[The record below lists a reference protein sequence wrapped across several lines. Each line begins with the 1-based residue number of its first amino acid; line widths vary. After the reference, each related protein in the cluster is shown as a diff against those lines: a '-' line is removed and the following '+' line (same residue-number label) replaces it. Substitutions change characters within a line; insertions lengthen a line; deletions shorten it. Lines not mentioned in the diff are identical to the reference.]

1 MYNYYLKKILMKS
14 ISKILIQNGLIFT
27 LFVSCSLLSCD
38 SLPWK
43 KEIKPIELVKGFNL
57 GGDYDTELSRPN
69 ICDPRCKPYCGY
81 ELINKGSSGIIM
93 SYPSIYYGTYKGRKI
108 LAQIKLNL
116 LDPYNYPIIGDG
128 ITPAISDYDVSLV
141 KDKLKELYGYNPKS
155 ESENTIT
162 WIYKDDVM
170 VRMNIN
176 KNNFSYLEGMD
187 GVNPLISEYRN
198 TYSVSIEYFFV
209 PDLND
214 QISYDP
220 VGKDR
225 PL

>member
-1 MYNYYLKKILMKS
+1 MNS
-14 ISKILIQNGLIFT
+14 ISKKLINNWLVST
-27 LFVSCSLLSCD
+27 LFVSCSLSSCD

-43 KEIKPIELVKGFNL
+43 QEIEPIELVKGLYL
-57 GGDYDTELSRPN
+57 GGDFDVETSKN
-69 ICDPRCKPYCGY
+69 HICDPRYKPCGY
-81 ELINKGSSGIIM
+81 ELIKKGPSGIIV
-93 SYPSIYYGTYKGRKI
+93 SYPSLYYGTYKDKKI

-116 LDPYNYPIIGDG
+116 LDPYNYPIIGNE

-141 KDKLKELYGYNPKS
+141 KNKLKELYGYNPES

-176 KNNFSYLEGMD
+176 KNDYSSLEGRD
-187 GVNPLISEYRN
+187 GVNPLITEYRN
-198 TYSVSIEYFFV
+198 SYSVSIEYFFV

-214 QISYDP
+214 QISFDP
-220 VGKDR
+220 LGTDR
-225 PL
+225 SL

>member
-1 MYNYYLKKILMKS
+1 LS
-14 ISKILIQNGLIFT
+14 
-27 LFVSCSLLSCD
+27 SCD

-43 KEIKPIELVKGFNL
+43 KEINPIELVKGLYL
-57 GGDYDTELSRPN
+57 GADYDAEKSKTY
-69 ICDPRCKPYCGY
+69 ICDPRCKPFCGY
-81 ELINKGSSGIIM
+81 ELINKQSYGIIM
-93 SYPSIYYGTYKGRKI
+93 SYPSLYYGTYKGRKI
-108 LAQIKLNL
+108 LAQIKLQL
-116 LDPYNYPIIGDG
+116 LDPYNYPIIGNE

-141 KDKLKELYGYNPKS
+141 KDKLKETYGYNPKS

-176 KNNFSYLEGMD
+176 KNDFSYLEGMN

-198 TYSVSIEYFFV
+198 SYSVNIEYFFV

-214 QISYDP
+214 QISFDP
-220 VGKDR
+220 VGTDR
-225 PL
+225 SL